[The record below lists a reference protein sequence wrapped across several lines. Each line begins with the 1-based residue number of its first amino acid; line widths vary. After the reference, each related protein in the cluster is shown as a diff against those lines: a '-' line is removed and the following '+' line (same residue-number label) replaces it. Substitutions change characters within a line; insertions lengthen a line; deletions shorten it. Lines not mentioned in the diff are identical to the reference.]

1 MRELPAWVAKAL
13 EDASADGTEYD
24 FGNPVDWSE
33 KDDGSVVVITSAGQK
48 VVVAPDG
55 TTEIVMGPG
64 YAEPE
69 VVEAEPLPEG
79 PPPPLDPIEPGLT
92 SATVSW
98 PTEPTEVLLVPDP
111 HAQVE
116 LELDRVERFQGE
128 DGQWYFR
135 GVARNGEVVY
145 PSEGYADKRGAG
157 NAGRALAKRFEVS
170 FVEAES

>member
-1 MRELPAWVAKAL
+1 MRELPAWVANAL
-13 EDASADGTEYD
+13 EEASADGTEYD

-55 TTEIVMGPG
+55 TTEILMGPG
-64 YAEPE
+64 YAKPE
-69 VVEAEPLPEG
+69 VVEAEPLPEA
-79 PPPPLDPIEPGLT
+79 PPAPLDPIEPGATTEAT
-92 SATVSW
+92 SA
-98 PTEPTEVLLVPDP
+98 PD
-111 HAQVE
+111 AGQDD

-135 GVARNGEVVY
+135 GVGTNGEIVY